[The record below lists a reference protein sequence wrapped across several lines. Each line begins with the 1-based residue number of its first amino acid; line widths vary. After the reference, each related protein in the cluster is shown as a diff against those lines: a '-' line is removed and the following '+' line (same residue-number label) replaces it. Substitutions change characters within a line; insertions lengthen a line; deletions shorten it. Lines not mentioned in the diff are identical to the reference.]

1 MFVRIDR
8 RRKNPVSTLL
18 LALGLNQEEICETY
32 FQKVDYRLNEDN
44 KWSTPFYPSRY
55 RGVKPLFDLVDT
67 LKDCLYAYSQMVPS
81 IKCNREVMEIAA
93 IKGFSTATDLA
104 DYLVKKGTPFRDAH
118 ETVGKVVSYAID
130 EQLSL
135 PDIPLEKLAQFSSSI
150 KADVFKV
157 LSLEGSV
164 EARNHVGGTSPT
176 QVMKAIESAKIDLK
190 TRESESP

>member
-1 MFVRIDR
+1 M
-8 RRKNPVSTLL
+8 
-18 LALGLNQEEICETY
+18 
-32 FQKVDYRLNEDN
+32 
-44 KWSTPFYPSRY
+44 
-55 RGVKPLFDLVDT
+55 
-67 LKDCLYAYSQMVPS
+67 
-81 IKCNREVMEIAA
+81 EVAA

-135 PDIPLEKLAQFSSSI
+135 PDIPLEKLGQFSSNI

-164 EARNHVGGTSPT
+164 EARNHVGGTSPI

-190 TRESESP
+190 TREYESP

>member
-1 MFVRIDR
+1 
-8 RRKNPVSTLL
+8 
-18 LALGLNQEEICETY
+18 
-32 FQKVDYRLNEDN
+32 
-44 KWSTPFYPSRY
+44 
-55 RGVKPLFDLVDT
+55 
-67 LKDCLYAYSQMVPS
+67 
-81 IKCNREVMEIAA
+81 MELAA